1 MRICGHCLT
10 LATREFDRSA
20 TPTLVKRSER
30 RGRRR
35 GIRDL
40 LPRAEKALAEALSFA
55 RSMGHEAVTDHHLLL
70 GLIAV
75 EEGVAATVLTRMGL
89 TMSSLQDAVLTIA
102 PAQSSTVENPIGMSP
117 GTKRVIE
124 AAGGHATRLGSDRVG
139 TEHLLMALAD
149 QSAPVRDLL
158 IELGVDPDLVP
169 TTTKE
174 VLSR

>member
-1 MRICGHCLT
+1 
-10 LATREFDRSA
+10 
-20 TPTLVKRSER
+20 
-30 RGRRR
+30 
-35 GIRDL
+35 
-40 LPRAEKALAEALSFA
+40 
-55 RSMGHEAVTDHHLLL
+55 MGHEAVTDHHLLL

-75 EEGVAATVLTRMGL
+75 EEGVTATVLTRMGL
-89 TMSSLQDAVLTIA
+89 TMSGLQDAVLTIA

-169 TTTKE
+169 TTIEE